1 MIYTFTIL
9 GRPYTKKNSPIR
21 TKTGIIQS
29 KQYRD
34 YEADAIKQIRL
45 QMIDNYG
52 RILEPT
58 SCPVELMAQYYMPN
72 RQGWP
77 DAIGLLQATA
87 DILEKA
93 GVITN
98 DRQIVK
104 IANNRL
110 IDGIDKENPRAEI
123 ELRELRHRTYYQ
135 LDPWLHK
142 KYMAGEYATTFEVLD

>member
-1 MIYTFTIL
+1 MIYMFEIL

-45 QMIDNYG
+45 QMIEKYG
-52 RILEPT
+52 RIMEPT
-58 SCPVELMAQYYMPN
+58 SYPVELMAQYYMPN

-77 DAIGLLQATA
+77 DGLGLLQATA

-98 DRQIVK
+98 DRQIIRIK
-104 IANNRL
+104 DNTL
-110 IDGIDKENPRAEI
+110 IVGIDKDNPRTRI
-123 ELRELRHRTYYQ
+123 ILSELKHPMYYQ

-142 KYMAGEYATTFEVLD
+142 KYLAGEYETSFEVID

>member
-110 IDGIDKENPRAEI
+110 IDGIDKERPRTEI
-123 ELRELRHRTYYQ
+123 ELRELRNRTYYQ

-142 KYMAGEYATTFEVLD
+142 KYMAGEYATTFEVFD

>member
-1 MIYTFTIL
+1 MIYAFMIL
-9 GRPYTKKNSPIR
+9 GRPYTKKNSPIL

-34 YEADAIKQIRL
+34 YEAEAIKQIRL
-45 QMIDNYG
+45 QMLERYG
-52 RILEPT
+52 RILDPT
-58 SCPVELMAQYYMPN
+58 SYPVELTAKYYMPN

-104 IANNRL
+104 ITNNRL
-110 IDGIDKENPRAEI
+110 IDGIDKNKPRAEI
-123 ELRELRHRTYYQ
+123 LIKELRHPVYYQ
-135 LDPWLHK
+135 LDPWIRK
-142 KYMAGEYATTFEVLD
+142 KYMAGEYETCFSGID

>member
-1 MIYTFTIL
+1 MIYIFEIL

-29 KQYRD
+29 KQYRN

-45 QMIDNYG
+45 QMIEKYG

-58 SCPVELMAQYYMPN
+58 SYPVELMAQYYMPN

-77 DAIGLLQATA
+77 DALGLLQATA

-98 DRQIVK
+98 DRQIIRIK
-104 IANNRL
+104 DNTL
-110 IDGIDKENPRAEI
+110 IVGIDKENPRTRIALS
-123 ELRELRHRTYYQ
+123 ELKHPKYYQ

-142 KYMAGEYATTFEVLD
+142 KYLAGEYETYFEIVD